1 MPAGLPPDKR
11 MVDFHRLQ
19 GCLFP
24 HTNAHIVPEVS
35 TFSCSGSIL
44 PYQSHNPHRIHG
56 SGEGGKTDGSTQGY
70 KKKQYLDNWLVSQIS
85 PNLSPA
91 YPDSGSFVPGA
102 KLESEYREIQAE
114 PKHVFDFVGYQFIL
128 KEGKIR
134 PTGQCWLALN
144 SKIQKLLPKPT
155 CPFRQ
160 LMSLIELLTATEKQ
174 VHLGRLLMTLI

>member
-1 MPAGLPPDKR
+1 MLDSTRFQSCMPAGLPPDKG

-56 SGEGGKTDGSTQGY
+56 SGEGGKAGGSTQGY

-91 YPDSGSFVPGA
+91 YPDSGSFVPQLSWRVNIE
-102 KLESEYREIQAE
+102 K
-114 PKHVFDFVGYQFIL
+114 
-128 KEGKIR
+128 
-134 PTGQCWLALN
+134 
-144 SKIQKLLPKPT
+144 SKQSPN
-155 CPFRQ
+155 R
-160 LMSLIELLTATEKQ
+160 SS
-174 VHLGRLLMTLI
+174 TL